1 VTSLHYTLIVL
12 GVCLVV
18 AVFIYNAYQEHR
30 SRKQAE
36 RIFGF
41 HGGELRHQPLA
52 TEAAIA
58 DPISLTDGSLYVRHG
73 DTRIEPRINLADDE
87 ALVADRDS
95 SPVESGSEE
104 PITAAEPARPAPETT
119 GQRTDLEPESPLDS
133 EIEYIARLRYSQ
145 PMALTFAALQD
156 NLRRISKPIRLLG
169 RRADGDWEP
178 VLAHASR
185 TYDTVELGLLLAD
198 RTGPASEVQ
207 LDTFCRRLYE
217 FAAEHGGAVSCQD
230 KPAALARAKALD
242 AFCAEVDML
251 IGLNIISESG
261 LDFSS
266 HAIQEQVGAAGL
278 IQGADG
284 RYGLRD
290 EAGQLLFTLALH
302 DEQPNPAENDRQGV
316 VGLGLLFDVPRVAHG
331 LDAFDR
337 MARLG
342 FDLAQHLGGQLVDD
356 GGRRVSRESLAKD
369 RKYLE
374 MIYDHM
380 VQRGIPGGGERA
392 LRLFV

>member
-1 VTSLHYTLIVL
+1 MTSLHYTLIVL
-12 GVCLVV
+12 GICLVV

-41 HGGELRHQPLA
+41 HSGELRHDPVA
-52 TEAAIA
+52 TEAAA
-58 DPISLTDGSLYVRHG
+58 TGSISLTDVSLYERHG
-73 DTRIEPRINLADDE
+73 DTRIDPRIDLTDAE
-87 ALVADRDS
+87 APVADSDS
-95 SPVESGSEE
+95 PPAEVADSA
-104 PITAAEPARPAPETT
+104 AAEPSHPAPETI
-119 GQRTDLEPESPLDS
+119 GQRVDLKPESPLDS
-133 EIEYIARLRYSQ
+133 EIEYIARLRYGQ
-145 PMALTFAALQD
+145 PMVLTFAALLD

-198 RTGPASEVQ
+198 RSGPASEVQ

-230 KPAALARAKALD
+230 KPAALARAKTLD

-251 IGLNIISESG
+251 IGLNVISESG

-266 HAIQEQVGAAGL
+266 HAIQEQVTAAGL
-278 IQGADG
+278 MQGADG
-284 RYGLRD
+284 RYGLHD
-290 EAGQLLFTLALH
+290 EAGQLVFTLAPH
-302 DEQPNPAENDRQGV
+302 DEPPNPTENARQGS

-331 LDAFDR
+331 LEAFDR

-342 FDLAQHLGGQLVDD
+342 FDLAQRMGGQLVDD

-374 MIYDHM
+374 AIYDHM
-380 VQRGIPGGGERA
+380 VQRGIPAGGERA
-392 LRLFV
+392 LRLFA

>member
-1 VTSLHYTLIVL
+1 MTSLHYTLIVL
-12 GVCLVV
+12 GICLVV

-41 HGGELRHQPLA
+41 HSGELRHDPVA
-52 TEAAIA
+52 TDAAA
-58 DPISLTDGSLYVRHG
+58 SGPISLTDASLYERHG
-73 DTRIEPRINLADDE
+73 DTRIDPRIDLTDD
-87 ALVADRDS
+87 AAPVADSDS
-95 SPVESGSEE
+95 PPAEVADSA
-104 PITAAEPARPAPETT
+104 AAEPSRPAPAPETN
-119 GQRTDLEPESPLDS
+119 GQRADLKPESPLDG
-133 EIEYIARLRYSQ
+133 EIEYIARLRYGQ
-145 PMALTFAALQD
+145 PMVLTFAALLD

-198 RTGPASEVQ
+198 RSGPASEVQ

-230 KPAALARAKALD
+230 KTAALERAKALD
-242 AFCAEVDML
+242 TFCAEVDML
-251 IGLNIISESG
+251 IGLNVISESG

-266 HAIQEQVGAAGL
+266 RVIQEQVAAAGL

-290 EAGQLLFTLALH
+290 ETGQLVFTLAPH
-302 DEQPNPAENDRQGV
+302 DEPPDTSEHDGQGG

-331 LDAFDR
+331 LEAFDR

-342 FDLAQHLGGQLVDD
+342 FDLAQRMDGQLVDD

-374 MIYDHM
+374 AIYDHM
-380 VQRGIPGGGERA
+380 VQRGIPAGGERA
-392 LRLFV
+392 LRLFA